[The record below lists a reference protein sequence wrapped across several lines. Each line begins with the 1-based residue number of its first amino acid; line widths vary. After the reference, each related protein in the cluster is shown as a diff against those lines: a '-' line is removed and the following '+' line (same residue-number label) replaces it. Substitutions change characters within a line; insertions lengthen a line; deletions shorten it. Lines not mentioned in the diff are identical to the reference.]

1 MKEKCLL
8 IGDIGGTNAR
18 FAQARR
24 NSPGYHSVLEL
35 QCADFPSAD
44 EAINHY
50 LGQTE
55 AAQPAA
61 VCLAVAGPVVDEHVN
76 ITNNHWDISAKDTRA
91 DFGID
96 AVLLLNDFAAIAYSI
111 PFLGANDVR
120 TIGPLDGRALPQS
133 RFDVAILGPGT
144 GLGVAGLCRRNDT
157 LVPVTGEG
165 GHVGFAPETPLQIE
179 ILQVLREDFERVSA
193 ERLVAGSGL
202 ENIHRALQR
211 IHGETQSRLSAK
223 QIFAELGENSVA
235 AQAVDVFFELLGQV
249 AGDLALTLGAV
260 DGVYIAGGIAKR
272 YPEIMDSSNF
282 RSAFE
287 SKGRHRAI
295 MERIPTRL
303 ITHEQPGLLGAAYC
317 ALELASRSLLSG
329 LGTDVIPTE

>member
-24 NSPGYHSVLEL
+24 NSPGFHSVLEL
-35 QCADFPSAD
+35 RCADFPSAD
-44 EAINHY
+44 DAISNY
-50 LGQTE
+50 LRETE
-55 AAQPAA
+55 AALPAA
-61 VCLAVAGPVVDEHVN
+61 VCLAVAGPVVDDHVN
-76 ITNNHWDISAKDTRA
+76 ITNNHWDICARDTRA

-96 AVLLLNDFAAIAYSI
+96 AVRLLNDFAAIAYSI
-111 PFLGANDVR
+111 PFLSASDVR
-120 TIGPLDGRALPQS
+120 SIGPVGGGALSES

-144 GLGVAGLCRRNDT
+144 GLGVAGLCRRDDT

-165 GHVGFAPETPLQIE
+165 GHIGFAPETPLQME
-179 ILQVLREDFERVSA
+179 ILKVLSERYERVSA

-202 ENIHRALQR
+202 ENIYNALQS
-211 IHGETQSRLSAK
+211 IHGESHVSLSAK
-223 QIFAELGENSVA
+223 QIFAEHGDNDIA
-235 AQAVDVFFELLGQV
+235 TQTIDVFFEVLGQV
-249 AGDLALTLGAV
+249 AGDLALMLGAV

-272 YPEIMDSSNF
+272 YPEIMERSKF

-287 SKGRHRAI
+287 SKGRHRTI

-303 ITHEQPGLLGAAYC
+303 ITYEQPGLLGAAYC
-317 ALELASRSLLSG
+317 VLELTSRSLLSG